1 MAFDP
6 KILEQAVPP
15 LDPNEGVVQLAMAK
29 GKGKKFSFLDKPMD
43 RPDPIKPLDLD
54 IPLRI
59 EKGKS
64 IEDLKSE
71 KLNLETEINAIE
83 KSKQF
88 KSLEEGPIALDKI
101 DKIESKIM
109 GIDECRSRCS

>member
-1 MAFDP
+1 
-6 KILEQAVPP
+6 
-15 LDPNEGVVQLAMAK
+15 
-29 GKGKKFSFLDKPMD
+29 MD

-71 KLNLETEINAIE
+71 KLN
-83 KSKQF
+83 
-88 KSLEEGPIALDKI
+88 
-101 DKIESKIM
+101 
-109 GIDECRSRCS
+109 